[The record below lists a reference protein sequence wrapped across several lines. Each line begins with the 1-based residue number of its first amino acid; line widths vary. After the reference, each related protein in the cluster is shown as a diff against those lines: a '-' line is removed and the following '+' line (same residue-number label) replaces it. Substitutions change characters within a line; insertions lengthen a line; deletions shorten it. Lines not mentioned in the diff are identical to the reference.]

1 MCIRINQQGMFEID
15 KWQEIYST
23 VRKNKLRTFLTGF
36 SVAWGIFMLI
46 VLLGSGSGLENGVK
60 EQFKGGATNGVW
72 ISSGK
77 TSLQYKGLKIGRQIK
92 FTNED
97 YKSIKTTVNGPDH
110 ISARLFL
117 GNNLISYKNEYGSFF
132 LSPCHPDYGFIKE
145 LEMIQ
150 GRFLNNID
158 INEFRKVAVIG
169 EKVKSGLFKGSDTVA
184 MGKYIKINGVLFKVV
199 GIFRD
204 FSRNDD
210 EQKRVYIPI
219 STAQRVFQGEN
230 VINQISFT
238 TGDASAQ
245 EADLMIKKSRAVL
258 SKMHTFDMDDNRA
271 VNIWNKNEEVQ
282 KFKSLFAG
290 IRLFIWII
298 GIGTIV
304 AGIVGVSNIMMIVVK
319 ERTKEIGIRKSLGAT
334 PWSIVG
340 LIMQEAVVITSFAGY
355 IGLVLGVGVLEVVSK
370 KMPPTQFFKNPEAD
384 FSIAIMATILLVI
397 AGAIAGF
404 FPAMKAARVKPV
416 EALRDE

>member
-1 MCIRINQQGMFEID
+1 MFELD

-46 VLLGSGSGLENGVK
+46 LLLGSGAGLENGVK

-72 ISSGK
+72 ISSGQ
-77 TSLQYKGLKIGRQIK
+77 TSLKFKGLKTGREIR

-97 YKSIKTTVNGPDH
+97 YKSIKTTVNGYDR

-117 GNNLISYKNEYGSFF
+117 GNRLISYKNEYGSFF
-132 LSPCHPDYGFIKE
+132 LSPCHPDYGYIKE
-145 LEMIQ
+145 LEMTS
-150 GRFLNNID
+150 GRFINTID
-158 INEFRKVAVIG
+158 IKEFRKVAVIG
-169 EKVKSGLFKGSDTVA
+169 DKVRKTLFKGNDSIPT
-184 MGKYIKINGVLFKVV
+184 GKYIKINDVLFKVV
-199 GIFRD
+199 GVFRD

-230 VINQISFT
+230 VINQISYT
-238 TGDASAQ
+238 TGNATAQ
-245 EADLMIKKSRAVL
+245 EADFMILKSKAVL
-258 SKMHTFDMDDNRA
+258 AKMHTFDIEDNRA
-271 VNIWNKNEEVQ
+271 INVWNKNEEVR
-282 KFKSLFAG
+282 KFKALFAG

-298 GIGTIV
+298 GLGTII
-304 AGIVGVSNIMMIVVK
+304 AGVVGVSNIMMIVVK

-334 PWSIVG
+334 PWSIVA
-340 LIMQEAVVITSFAGY
+340 LIMQEAVIITSFAGY
-355 IGLVLGVGVLEVVSK
+355 VGLVLGVGLLELISK
-370 KMPPTQFFKNPEAD
+370 KMPPTEFFRNPETD
-384 FSIAIMATILLVI
+384 FTVAVAATILLI
-397 AGAIAGF
+397 LAGAVAGF
-404 FPAMKAARVKPV
+404 FPAMKAAKVNPV

>member
-1 MCIRINQQGMFEID
+1 MFELD

-46 VLLGSGSGLENGVK
+46 ILLGSGAGLENGVK
-60 EQFKGGATNGVW
+60 EQFRGGATNGVW
-72 ISSGK
+72 ISSGR
-77 TSLQYKGLKIGRQIK
+77 TSMQYKGLKIGRRIK

-97 YKSIKTTVNGPDH
+97 YKTIKTTVNGPDH

-117 GNNLISYKNEYGSFF
+117 GNRIISYKNEYGSFF
-132 LSPCHPDYGFIKE
+132 LSPCHPDYGIIKE
-145 LEMIQ
+145 VDIIQ

-169 EKVKSGLFKGSDTVA
+169 EKVKDAIFKGADTVA
-184 MGKYIKINGVLFKVV
+184 MGKYIKISGVLFKVV

-219 STAQRVFQGEN
+219 STAQQVFQGEN

-238 TGDASAQ
+238 TGESKA
-245 EADLMIKKSRAVL
+245 EETDLIIKKSHAIL
-258 SKMHTFDMDDNRA
+258 SKMHNFDMDDKQA
-271 VNIWNKNEEVQ
+271 VSIWNKNEDVR
-282 KFKSLFAG
+282 KFQALFAG

-334 PWSIVG
+334 PWSIIA
-340 LIMQEAVVITSFAGY
+340 LIMQEAIIITSFAGY
-355 IGLVLGVGVLEVVSK
+355 IGLVLGVGLLELISK
-370 KMPPTQFFKNPEAD
+370 KMPPSEFFKNPEAN
-384 FSIAIMATILLVI
+384 FSIAVMATVLLI
-397 AGAIAGF
+397 FAGAVAGL
-404 FPAMKAARVKPV
+404 FPAMRAAKVKPV

>member
-1 MCIRINQQGMFEID
+1 MFEID

-46 VLLGSGSGLENGVK
+46 LLLGSGAGLENGVK

-77 TSLQYKGLKIGRQIK
+77 TSLQYRGLKAGREIR

-97 YKSIKTTVNGPDH
+97 YKSIKSTVSGPDR

-117 GNNLISYKNEYGSFF
+117 GNNLVSYKNEYGSFF

-145 LEMIQ
+145 VDMVQ

-169 EKVKSGLFKGSDTVA
+169 EKVKEALFKGADSVA
-184 MGKYIKINGVLFKVV
+184 MGNYIKINGVLFKVV
-199 GIFRD
+199 GVFRD

-219 STAQRVFQGEN
+219 STAQRVYQGEN

-238 TGDASAQ
+238 TGNASP
-245 EADLMIKKSRAVL
+245 EDADLMISKSKAVL
-258 SKMHTFDMDDNRA
+258 SKMHTFDIADPRA
-271 VNIWNKNEEVQ
+271 INVWNKNEEVR
-282 KFKSLFAG
+282 KFRALFAG

-298 GIGTIV
+298 GIGTII

-319 ERTKEIGIRKSLGAT
+319 ERTREIGIRKSLGAT

-340 LIMQEAVVITSFAGY
+340 LIMQEAIVITSFAGY
-355 IGLVLGVGVLEVVSK
+355 IGLVLGVGLLELVSK
-370 KMPPTQFFKNPEAD
+370 NMPPSDFFRNPEAD
-384 FSIAIMATILLVI
+384 FSVALMATVLLVL
-397 AGAIAGF
+397 AGAVAGF
-404 FPAMKAARVKPV
+404 FPALKAARVNPV

>member
-1 MCIRINQQGMFEID
+1 MFEID

-46 VLLGSGSGLENGVK
+46 ILLGSGTGLENGVK

-72 ISSGK
+72 ISSGT
-77 TSLQYKGLKIGRQIK
+77 TSIQYKGLKIGRPIK

-97 YKSIKTTVNGPDH
+97 YKSIKTTVDGYDH
-110 ISARLFL
+110 ISASLFL
-117 GNNLISYKNEYGSFF
+117 GNKLVSYKNEYGSFF

-145 LEMIQ
+145 VDMIQ

-169 EKVKSGLFKGSDTVA
+169 EKVKSSLFKGVDTIA
-184 MGKYIKINGVLFKVV
+184 MGKYIKVNGVLFQVV
-199 GIFRD
+199 GVFRD
-204 FSRNDD
+204 YSRNDD

-230 VINQISFT
+230 VVNQISFT
-238 TGDASAQ
+238 TGAASAP
-245 EADLMIKKSRAVL
+245 EADLMIKKSRALL
-258 SKMHTFDMDDNRA
+258 SKMHTFDIDDNRA
-271 VNIWNKNEEVQ
+271 VNIWNKNEEVR
-282 KFKSLFAG
+282 KFQALFAG
-290 IRLFIWII
+290 IRMFIWII

-334 PWSIVG
+334 PWSIVA
-340 LIMQEAVVITSFAGY
+340 LIMQEAIIITSFAGY
-355 IGLVLGVGVLEVVSK
+355 IGLVLGVGLLELISK
-370 KMPPTQFFKNPEAD
+370 NVPASEFFKNPEAN
-384 FSIAIMATILLVI
+384 FSVAVMATVLLI
-397 AGAIAGF
+397 FAGAIAGF
-404 FPAMKAARVKPV
+404 FPAVKAAKVKPV

>member
-1 MCIRINQQGMFEID
+1 MFEID

-23 VRKNKLRTFLTGF
+23 VQKNKLRTFLTGF

-46 VLLGSGSGLENGVK
+46 VLLGSGAGLENGVK

-77 TSLQYKGLKIGRQIK
+77 TSIQYKGLKIGRPIR

-97 YKSIKTTVNGPDH
+97 YKAIKTTVSGPDH

-117 GNNLISYKNEYGSFF
+117 GNNLVSYKNEYGSFF

-145 LEMIQ
+145 LEMLQ

-158 INEFRKVAVIG
+158 ISEFRKVAVIG
-169 EKVKSGLFKGSDTVA
+169 EKVKSSLFKGHDTVA
-184 MGKYIKINGVLFKVV
+184 MGKYVKINGVLFKVV
-199 GIFRD
+199 GVFRD

-210 EQKRVYIPI
+210 EQKRIYIPI

-238 TGDASAQ
+238 TGDATAAD
-245 EADLMIKKSRAVL
+245 ADLMIKKSRALL
-258 SKMHTFDMDDNRA
+258 SQMHTFDFDDNRA
-271 VNIWNKNEEVQ
+271 VNIWNKNEEVR
-282 KFKSLFAG
+282 KFRSLFAG
-290 IRLFIWII
+290 IRLFIWI
-298 GIGTIV
+298 IGTIV

-334 PWSIVG
+334 PWSIVS
-340 LIMQEAVVITSFAGY
+340 LIMQEAIIITSIAGY
-355 IGLVLGVGVLEVVSK
+355 IGLVLGVGILELVAK
-370 KMPPTQFFKNPEAD
+370 KMPPTQFFKNPGAD
-384 FSIAIMATILLVI
+384 FSIAVMATILLVA
-397 AGAIAGF
+397 AGAVAGF
-404 FPAMKAARVKPV
+404 FPAMRAAGVKPV

>member
-1 MCIRINQQGMFEID
+1 MFEID

-23 VRKNKLRTFLTGF
+23 IRKNKLRTFLTGF

-46 VLLGSGSGLENGVK
+46 ILLGSGSGLENGVK

-72 ISSGK
+72 ISSGQ
-77 TSLQYKGLKIGRQIK
+77 TSLKYKGLKTGRQIK

-97 YKSIKTTVNGPDH
+97 YKSIKTTVEGYDR

-117 GNNLISYKNEYGSFF
+117 GNKLISYKNEYGSFF

-145 LEMIQ
+145 LDVIQ
-150 GRFLNNID
+150 GRFLNTID
-158 INEFRKVAVIG
+158 IKEFRKVAVIG
-169 EKVKSGLFKGSDTVA
+169 EKVKSTLFKGADTLA
-184 MGKYIKINGVLFKVV
+184 LGKYIKVNGVIFQVV

-204 FSRNDD
+204 YSRNDD

-238 TGDASAQ
+238 TGKATAQ
-245 EADLMIKKSRAVL
+245 EADLMIGKSKAVL
-258 SKMHTFDMDDNRA
+258 AKMHTFDIDDNRA
-271 VNIWNKNEEVQ
+271 INVWNKNEEVR
-282 KFKSLFAG
+282 KFRALFAG

-298 GIGTIV
+298 GIGTII

-334 PWSIVG
+334 PWSIVA
-340 LIMQEAVVITSFAGY
+340 LIMQEAIVITSFAGY
-355 IGLVLGVGVLEVVSK
+355 IGLVLGVGLLELITKNV
-370 KMPPTQFFKNPEAD
+370 PPSEFFRNPEAD
-384 FSIAIMATILLVI
+384 FSVAVMATVLLII

-404 FPAMKAARVKPV
+404 FPAMKAAGVNPV